1 METYLMASR
10 KDFFLSITIIISDDQ
25 VEISQKIMSVK
36 KSIESVEPIAPADTR
51 LKRKSFTG
59 VFFFIENVKM
69 ADIEIINIIIE
80 AKYQLIGVKPKL
92 SLIPSI
98 ISNLLIVFI
107 FPFCK
112 RMKANRKNCTS
123 KNNA

>member
-10 KDFFLSITIIISDDQ
+10 KDFLLSITIIISDDQ

-59 VFFFIENVKM
+59 VFFFIENMKM

-92 SLIPSI
+92 SLTPSI

-112 RMKANRKNCTS
+112 RMKANRKTCTS

>member
-1 METYLMASR
+1 M
-10 KDFFLSITIIISDDQ
+10 
-25 VEISQKIMSVK
+25 
-36 KSIESVEPIAPADTR
+36 
-51 LKRKSFTG
+51 
-59 VFFFIENVKM
+59 KM

-92 SLIPSI
+92 SLTPSI

-112 RMKANRKNCTS
+112 RMKANRKTCTS